1 MPKEIVK
8 ANSCQYSTGK
18 RSSFDPS
25 IGSDNASYAE
35 NVERDEQCRDLSYL
49 AGSVGSNDMG
59 YVGGNINPLPF
70 AEAPD
75 EWRTRYERLQRLRR
89 HTVEQGS
96 STFSFPKDRSRGLTD
111 RRY

>member
-25 IGSDNASYAE
+25 IGSGSTGASEGNNY
-35 NVERDEQCRDLSYL
+35 QDLSYL

-59 YVGGNINPLPF
+59 YDGGYRELPF
-70 AEAPD
+70 SVAESAD
-75 EWRTRYERLQRLRR
+75 EWRTRYERKQRLRR
-89 HTVEQGS
+89 HSIDQGS
-96 STFSFPKDRSRGLTD
+96 STFAFPKDGSRGLTGD
-111 RRY
+111 K

>member
-25 IGSDNASYAE
+25 IGSGSTGASEGNNY
-35 NVERDEQCRDLSYL
+35 QDLSYL

-59 YVGGNINPLPF
+59 YDGGGANSLPF
-70 AEAPD
+70 AELAD
-75 EWRTRYERLQRLRR
+75 EWRTRYERKQRLRR

-96 STFSFPKDRSRGLTD
+96 STFSFPKDGSRGLTGD
-111 RRY
+111 K